1 MVQMLPAPEL
11 IPVIAAFALV
21 ATITPGPNNIM
32 VTASGVNYGYR
43 RTLPHILGISIGF
56 PVMVLAVGLGLGG
69 LFRAVPALHDI
80 LKIAGIAYLLW
91 LAWRIAT
98 TRRQGEASSR
108 PPLTFLQAAAF
119 QWVNP
124 KAWMMATGAVA
135 AYTTGGDSV
144 FAEVLLITAL
154 FALVAF
160 PCVSAWT
167 LLGSALGRFLAEG
180 RRLQLFNIAMAALL
194 VLSILPVVFE

>member
-1 MVQMLPAPEL
+1 MLEMLPAPEL
-11 IPVIAAFALV
+11 IPVIAAFAFV

-32 VTASGVNYGYR
+32 VTASGVNHGYR
-43 RTLPHILGISIGF
+43 ATLPHMLGISIGF

-69 LFRAVPALHDI
+69 LFRAFPALHDV
-80 LKIAGIAYLLW
+80 LKWAGVAYLLW

-98 TRRQGEASSR
+98 TRKQGEASSR

-135 AYTTGGDSV
+135 AYTSGDESV

-167 LLGSALGRFLAEG
+167 LLGSGLGRFLASG
-180 RRLQLFNIAMAALL
+180 RRLQIFNIAMATLL
-194 VLSILPVVFE
+194 VLSILPVAFD